1 MMVTGTR
8 RRRHNQRQQHQECRE
23 PEHRPEHPFRRF
35 FDHGALTPEAIEIVG
50 LLLKNVRELQ
60 EFAALGSE
68 TASPG
73 YFAEACGDRE
83 GNFPVLRGIA
93 EKDTKSAGWHSDLQC
108 FISKRK
114 RLYHEKVARNRVKSD
129 SGRN

>member
-50 LLLKNVRELQ
+50 SLLKM
-60 EFAALGSE
+60 FAS
-68 TASPG
+68 
-73 YFAEACGDRE
+73 C
-83 GNFPVLRGIA
+83 
-93 EKDTKSAGWHSDLQC
+93 KSSLHSV
-108 FISKRK
+108 RK
-114 RLYHEKVARNRVKSD
+114 RHRLAISRRLMAISRSWL
-129 SGRN
+129 SGWIGGGHPAGMI

>member
-73 YFAEACGDRE
+73 YFAEACGDLA
-83 GNFPVLRGIA
+83 VM
-93 EKDTKSAGWHSDLQC
+93 
-108 FISKRK
+108 
-114 RLYHEKVARNRVKSD
+114 VARLDRRRA
-129 SGRN
+129 SGGDDLNQICCGAAAGFECGVIKIHTPVDIDFCI